1 MCNYQRWSNTS
12 NTENFVSEMSYVL
25 TFNRPNV
32 KSKSMNLT
40 DLDISTEL
48 SEMGMT
54 GCDNFHIG
62 YFVFRWM

>member
-1 MCNYQRWSNTS
+1 
-12 NTENFVSEMSYVL
+12 MSYVL

-54 GCDNFHIG
+54 CGENFHIG
-62 YFVFRWM
+62 YFHR